1 MSSLPILITHR
12 SRRNLD
18 NGGCPSNASR
28 DLRSATDFPGT
39 LSGRDTHFPFGQ
51 NPVLGT
57 QQSVPSTLHDQGR
70 VKMVSD
76 LAQLPTSDPV
86 SFSSASF
93 TRSHTLVPEHSL
105 AAQDMTGTT
114 TSLIQATPNLLDW
127 FSSIYA
133 TTSGDL
139 GYSDL
144 YLNLAPDQLGLHENS
159 SRQPHGPVIEHH
171 DHPFNSNIH
180 QNGHYPEM
188 TLQRNSGQDISCPWI
203 QNSRSIVDPMLG
215 LSTFLPQFSG
225 APFVNEIAFGS
236 DFGLQTVLQ
245 DCLPAWSNQNSTT
258 SEALGNDSYIPKSDC
273 SILDVSSKSKARK
286 LGRDASHIHPKRAR
300 TQPSLSFEAC
310 LINFEVKSGDV
321 QKRRR
326 RPKLPV
332 DKRKELTLQR
342 HTGACHQCRFRKR
355 ACSLDTPCGYC
366 RTIAGQLGIAKHICY
381 RDSPFVYRIASD
393 YFIYTSAKRTLNFFF
408 DPPKRTTRRLR
419 GIAVR
424 PNERGFYSA
433 PLQLQVFDCDL
444 HALSDA
450 NREVLLS
457 KSRVRSEGGK
467 VTVVNESDESL
478 GNRLEQWA
486 LEYGIAFAKTQNHRA
501 GRLLLIGVMWIKLN
515 LPESRLVQVC
525 MRMLTL
531 NYILRTGVTYCS
543 GKCTDSYRA
552 VEARIDTVVYQ
563 RIKQAESEFN
573 QLLESMVWKSY
584 GRLTRQQSFPVAY
597 VLWQYLRLMC
607 LRVSHIKNLITV
619 YKYKGLDYGPISR
632 TTNEMNHMY
641 NLLLSI
647 HTALFRSS
655 SPLLM
660 DFSDVSE
667 QDVLA
672 GNLEL
677 IEEAAYMRTI
687 NDRFRNVSYGRH
699 FRSARAFEQ
708 QTVDKLRKV
717 LDGEGLKFK

>member
-1 MSSLPILITHR
+1 MAMSSLPILSTRR
-12 SRRNLD
+12 SRRSLD
-18 NGGCPSNASR
+18 NDGCPNNASR

-39 LSGRDTHFPFGQ
+39 LSGRDTDFPLGQ
-51 NPVLGT
+51 NPVLGV
-57 QQSVPSTLHDQGR
+57 QQSLPLTLHDQGR
-70 VKMVSD
+70 ANIVSN

-86 SFSSASF
+86 SSSSTSF
-93 TRSHTLVPEHSL
+93 TRSHSLVPGCSL
-105 AAQDMTGTT
+105 ATRDMTCTT
-114 TSLIQATPNLLDW
+114 TSLTQATPSLLDW
-127 FSSIYA
+127 FSSGYA
-133 TTSGDL
+133 ANTGAL
-139 GYSDL
+139 GYSSL
-144 YLNLAPDQLGLHENS
+144 YPDLAPDQLGVHENP
-159 SRQPHGPVIEHH
+159 SRQPHGPAVEHH
-171 DHPFNSNIH
+171 DHHFYSTIH
-180 QNGHYPEM
+180 QNSQYPEM
-188 TLQRNSGQDISCPWI
+188 TPQHNSGQDIPYPWP
-203 QNSRSIVDPMLG
+203 QNGRSIWDPMLG

-225 APFVNEIAFGS
+225 VPFVNEIAVGS
-236 DFGLQTVLQ
+236 DLGLQTVLQ
-245 DCLPAWSNQNSTT
+245 DCLPTWSNQNSTA
-258 SEALGNDSYIPKSDC
+258 SEALANDSYIPKTDS
-273 SILDVSSKSKARK
+273 SILEVSSKSKARK
-286 LGRDASHIHPKRAR
+286 FERDASQPHQKRAR
-300 TQPSLSFEAC
+300 TQSSLSFEAC

-332 DKRKELTLQR
+332 EKRKELTLQR

-355 ACSLDTPCGYC
+355 ACSLDTPCGY
-366 RTIAGQLGIAKHICY
+366 Y
-381 RDSPFVYRIASD
+381 FV
-393 YFIYTSAKRTLNFFF
+393 YTSAKRTLNFFF
-408 DPPKRTTRRLR
+408 DPPKRTTKRLR

-444 HALSDA
+444 HALSDV

-457 KSRVRSEGGK
+457 KSGARSEGGK
-467 VTVVNESDESL
+467 VTVINESDESL

-486 LEYGIAFAKTQNHRA
+486 LEYGTAFAKTQNHRA
-501 GRLLLIGVMWIKLN
+501 GRLLLIGVMWIKLK
-515 LPESRLVQVC
+515 LPESRLIQVC

-543 GKCTDSYRA
+543 GKCTDTYRA

-563 RIKQAESEFN
+563 RIKKAESEFN

-584 GRLTRQQSFPVAY
+584 GRLTREQSFPVAY

-632 TTNEMNHMY
+632 TTNEMTHMY

-660 DFSDVSE
+660 DFSDMSKH
-667 QDVLA
+667 DILA
-672 GNLEL
+672 GDPEL
-677 IEEAAYMRTI
+677 IDEAIYMRTI
-687 NDRFRNVSYGRH
+687 NNRFRNVSYGRH